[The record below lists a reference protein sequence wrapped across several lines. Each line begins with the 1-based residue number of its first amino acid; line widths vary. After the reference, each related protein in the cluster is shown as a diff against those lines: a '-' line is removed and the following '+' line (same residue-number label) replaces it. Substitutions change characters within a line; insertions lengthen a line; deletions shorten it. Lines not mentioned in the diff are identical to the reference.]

1 LKRGKAV
8 RKFIYILI
16 IFAVLAGG
24 LFLLRQ
30 CNQASGN
37 GQSKYE
43 TLTLQRGDITAI
55 VGATGTVRSNQT
67 TILPWQISGRVGTI
81 SVVIGDLVNQNDVL
95 AELDPSS
102 IPQNLILAKADLIN
116 ARRALDNLTN
126 SQTAQAQVAL
136 ALVQAQKAVQDAQAL
151 VDARQSNLDAAQ
163 ANYILA
169 QDKFE
174 LAEDAFNQVKDY
186 AADNITRASYLTKL
200 EAARQAR
207 DRALATLNWLQ
218 NPPAQPGVDEA
229 QAALDLANARLADA
243 QREWDRLKNGP
254 DPDDIAAAQARIDAL
269 ESSLASVNLKAPFT
283 GTVTDVRSKPGDLV
297 NPGTI
302 SFRLDDFSHYLVD
315 VQISEVDINRIQLN
329 QPANLTF
336 DAVPNNDYTGVVVQ
350 VAAVGNVVGG
360 VVYFNVTVELQNPDE
375 NIHPA
380 MTAGVNIEV
389 DKVTNVLL
397 IPNRAVRLKDGKRVV
412 YLLVD
417 NNPTPVEVT
426 IGVSSDTY
434 SELLSGNV
442 KEGDTIILNPSTD
455 LLNIKPSTSFM
466 R

>member
-30 CNQASGN
+30 CNQTSGN

-43 TLTLQRGDITAI
+43 TLALQRGDITAI

-67 TILPWQISGRVGTI
+67 TILPWQISGRVGSI
-81 SVVIGDLVNQNDVL
+81 SVVIGDLVNQNDIL

-126 SQTAQAQVAL
+126 SQTAQAQVTL

-434 SELLSGNV
+434 SELLSGDV

>member
-43 TLTLQRGDITAI
+43 TLALQRGDITAI

-67 TILPWQISGRVGTI
+67 TILPWQISGRVGSI
-81 SVVIGDLVNQNDVL
+81 SVVIGDLVNQNDIL

-207 DRALATLNWLQ
+207 DRALVTLNWLQ
-218 NPPAQPGVDEA
+218 NPPAQPSVDEA
-229 QAALDLANARLADA
+229 QAGLDLANARMADA
-243 QREWDRLKNGP
+243 QREWERLKDGP

-329 QPANLTF
+329 QPAHLTF

-412 YLLVD
+412 YLLLD

-434 SELLSGNV
+434 SELLSGDV